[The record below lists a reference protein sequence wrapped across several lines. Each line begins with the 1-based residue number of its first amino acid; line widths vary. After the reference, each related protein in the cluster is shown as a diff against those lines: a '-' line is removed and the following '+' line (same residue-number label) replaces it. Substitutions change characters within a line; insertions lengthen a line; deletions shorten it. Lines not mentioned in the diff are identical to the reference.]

1 MEDPRWLLC
10 LARRFKPTVKFFGW
24 VYVTKDEDVR
34 DVLERQDEFETPYGP
49 EMTETGGSNFI
60 LGMKDGPDYRRM
72 KSTVLS
78 VFPPDEVEAVVRPL
92 AAQHAQAIMMRAAPG
107 FDVMRELLKIVPIR
121 ICRDY
126 YGITIDDDVEFAN
139 WAIALSALLFSDPK
153 GEPATRELAL
163 VAADRLRWTIDRSI
177 DAVRQGKTSA
187 NTPMGRLVTLYNTQR
202 LTLEELHSIMI
213 GMITGFA
220 PTNLLASG
228 NCLDVILSRKEA
240 REAVEQAIETK
251 DDDHARQGDHRG
263 DALQADLDWPLA
275 ICPLTI
281 PLLRRAQRRQ
291 YIVKAGTTVMPA
303 TLSAMFDPDAVDRP
317 NEYRLNRPAR
327 NYLVFGH
334 GIHLCIGA
342 ALARVQI
349 AESLRALFSKQGVR
363 RAKGRAGQLTRLG
376 AYPDSMKLD
385 FEPSPLSRTVPHSMV
400 TVVCPVKSDS
410 SPQTYQ
416 FHDNTRRDHRPR
428 KPGRR

>member
-1 MEDPRWLLC
+1 M
-10 LARRFKPTVKFFGW
+10 
-24 VYVTKDEDVR
+24 
-34 DVLERQDEFETPYGP
+34 
-49 EMTETGGSNFI
+49 
-60 LGMKDGPDYRRM
+60 
-72 KSTVLS
+72 
-78 VFPPDEVEAVVRPL
+78 

-153 GEPATRELAL
+153 GDSATRELAL

-187 NTPMGRLVTLYNTQR
+187 NTPIGRLVTLYNTQR

-251 DDDHARQGDHRG
+251 DDAMLDNAILEAMRFKPIWIGPWRYVRNDTVIAQGK
-263 DALQADLDWPLA
+263 
-275 ICPLTI
+275 
-281 PLLRRAQRRQ
+281 RRQ
-291 YIVKAGTTVMPA
+291 YTSRPGDCHAGHA
-303 TLSAMFDPDAVDRP
+303 F
-317 NEYRLNRPAR
+317 
-327 NYLVFGH
+327 
-334 GIHLCIGA
+334 
-342 ALARVQI
+342 
-349 AESLRALFSKQGVR
+349 
-363 RAKGRAGQLTRLG
+363 
-376 AYPDSMKLD
+376 
-385 FEPSPLSRTVPHSMV
+385 
-400 TVVCPVKSDS
+400 
-410 SPQTYQ
+410 
-416 FHDNTRRDHRPR
+416 RDV
-428 KPGRR
+428 